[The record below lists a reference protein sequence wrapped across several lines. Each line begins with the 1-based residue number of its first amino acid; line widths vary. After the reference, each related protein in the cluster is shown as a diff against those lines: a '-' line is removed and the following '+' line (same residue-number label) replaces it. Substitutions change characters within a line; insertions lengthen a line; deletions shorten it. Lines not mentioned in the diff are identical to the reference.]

1 MRTKEKELQDKI
13 DFIDYERS
21 FFLEAMNGA
30 IVDLNVA
37 IRELVGRRANLIER
51 RDGLE
56 VQLKGVK

>member
-21 FFLEAMNGA
+21 FPLEAMNGA